1 MKKALLLIVVLVVS
15 TVIAQAQGEGQRFRM
30 GFKVNPNISWMQPQD
45 KHFENES
52 AVVRFGFGFV
62 ADIFFSENYA
72 IGTGVNIMRNGGEF
86 SYLKVRE
93 EVNDGVTSAFVS
105 RYTRNFN
112 NQYVEIPLTFKLRTN
127 EIGYITYWGQFGVG
141 AGVNIN
147 SRGDEEIQDIEQ
159 RFFTP
164 QGVAEWESIESKP
177 TLEENVNFAD
187 DIRLFRVGLI
197 LAAGIEYSL
206 SGSSSILIGVTYN
219 NGFTNVFSKQDVVYT
234 ENGGP
239 VYNEADSGDKLAR
252 EDVPLRAVSNS
263 IELNL
268 GILF

>member
-86 SYLKVRE
+86 SYLQR
-93 EVNDGVTSAFVS
+93 
-105 RYTRNFN
+105 TRFEDTEYIIRRTHNFN

-141 AGVNIN
+141 ASVNIA
-147 SRGDEEIQDIEQ
+147 SRGDDM
-159 RFFTP
+159 RDY
-164 QGVAEWESIESKP
+164 
-177 TLEENVNFAD
+177 L
-187 DIRLFRVGLI
+187 
-197 LAAGIEYSL
+197 
-206 SGSSSILIGVTYN
+206 
-219 NGFTNVFSKQDVVYT
+219 
-234 ENGGP
+234 
-239 VYNEADSGDKLAR
+239 
-252 EDVPLRAVSNS
+252 
-263 IELNL
+263 
-268 GILF
+268 